1 MSRPAACRAFEERL
15 VRALDRSAARWPL
28 ETPADGDEHLAECA
42 DCRSVVAVLRENL
55 LLLSRVAP
63 AAPSATL
70 LTKLAA
76 LFGASRRR
84 PEARGTA
91 SAPTAAAGPAAP
103 AVPAVSTVP
112 ASSDADSEER
122 AGPGRSGAEEVL
134 GLLKP
139 GVLARPVLSE
149 GLLAMLARI
158 PVERPRGKVVAIEA
172 ARERRARRGPLSLL
186 SDWRVAVTL
195 AYAATLV
202 LVAVLR
208 LDPLSAA
215 KSATADLTAAGEEAI
230 ITARAAAEK
239 KFAEVRSRGSFRD
252 QLDYRLYRA
261 MAVGRARATAYAGLV
276 FERVFGSEEPATA
289 ARGER
294 RAPDRRNEGSEQ
306 EHRSFRS

>member
-28 ETPADGDEHLAECA
+28 EALGDGDEHLAECA
-42 DCRSVVAVLRENL
+42 DCRSVVAVLREHL
-55 LLLSRVAP
+55 LLLSHVAP
-63 AAPSATL
+63 AAPSAGL
-70 LTKLAA
+70 LRKLAA
-76 LFGASRRR
+76 LFGTARR
-84 PEARGTA
+84 PAEARGTR
-91 SAPTAAAGPAAP
+91 TEAGTDHAAP
-103 AVPAVSTVP
+103 EDGT
-112 ASSDADSEER
+112 
-122 AGPGRSGAEEVL
+122 GKNGAEEVL
-134 GLLKP
+134 GLLTP

-149 GLLAMLARI
+149 RLLERLARI
-158 PVERPRGKVVAIEA
+158 PAERSRGKVVAIDA

-230 ITARAAAEK
+230 TTARTAAGK
-239 KFAEVRSRGSFRD
+239 KIAEVRSRGSFRD

-294 RAPDRRNEGSEQ
+294 QAPDRRSEGSEPDD
-306 EHRSFRS
+306 RSFRS